1 MGEVIIIP
9 GGVRNSGRK
18 KEEVIPDIEQLIP
31 DIGVGEEVRR
41 EVGDI
46 SEIFTWDR
54 EYLA

>member
-18 KEEVIPDIEQLIP
+18 KEEVIPDIEQVIP